1 MVRQL
6 RTLAIGVILIS
17 ALILLQYRLWF
28 QPGGVQ
34 NMQTLKKQLAKQTNE
49 NDKLKQR
56 NNELLSQIE
65 RLQNS
70 KEAAESRARNELG
83 MIKKDETFYQVVH

>member
-6 RTLAIGVILIS
+6 RTWVIGVILLS
-17 ALILLQYRLWF
+17 VLALLQYRLWF

-34 NMQTLKKQLAKQTNE
+34 NMRLLKNQLAQQTIENE
-49 NDKLKQR
+49 KLKLR
-56 NNELLSQIE
+56 NEELLSQIE